1 MHPKQREA
9 ECLVCHMLIC
19 VVDKAEA
26 EGVLKRA
33 EVGPQVQT
41 R

>member
-9 ECLVCHMLIC
+9 ECLVGHMVIR
-19 VVDKAEA
+19 VMDKAEA

-33 EVGPQVQT
+33 KVGPQVQT